1 MNSQIHAR
9 CSIKQRA
16 SLNKTTSVVLLSDGR
31 GFNFS
36 SFCFSLFILHS
47 PSFYPLVPKFSY
59 GVSPFTFDCFLLFLR
74 LVWPPALGAFTFPVG
89 YFAPPLRLLCS
100 VSSATLPRF
109 FSYLAPSLRAFSA
122 FFSEALPFPLRK
134 FGALLREGR
143 GRREEDG
150 RRAGKKVP
158 SEVTSRGEES
168 AGGSCPENYRL
179 RGGVEAINSYI

>member
-1 MNSQIHAR
+1 MG
-9 CSIKQRA
+9 
-16 SLNKTTSVVLLSDGR
+16 VVLLSDGR
-31 GFNFS
+31 GFNFL
-36 SFCFSLFILHS
+36 SFSFSLFILHS
-47 PSFYPLVPKFSY
+47 PSFPPSLTKFSY
-59 GVSPFTFDCFLLFLR
+59 CVSPFTFDCFLLFLR
-74 LVWPPALGAFTFPVG
+74 LVRPPSLGAFTFPVG

-122 FFSEALPFPLRK
+122 FSSEALPFPLRR

-158 SEVTSRGEES
+158 SDEAVGGEES
-168 AGGSCPENYRL
+168 AGRSCPENYWF
-179 RGGVEAINSYI
+179 GSGVEAINSYI